1 MANETTSSRTE
12 LPDDVGALK
21 ALVRRQSTEIAQQVE
36 RIAQQSEHI
45 AKLEQHVQALTKIA
59 FGPKSEKRDLDAADR
74 LQGHLFHATLIAQAE
89 AIAQEKSVATT
100 VALLREETAKRPAAR
115 RKQFPSHL
123 PRVQSIFDLK
133 PEQKRCCGV
142 EMKPMGEEVTR
153 ELERVEVA
161 IVHEIVRKKYCCR
174 ECQEHVKI
182 AAGPDRVIDK
192 GILGVG
198 FLAPVIAERFGHHL
212 PYYRLEKKYETKGLD
227 LSRTVLCRSS
237 LQCAEI
243 LKPNW
248 QAMLNEVRASPVI
261 HTDDT
266 PVVLQEARDGAKA
279 TARLWIYRDLKGRLV
294 YDFTESRSR
303 DGPVNILGEYAGY
316 IQADA
321 FAGYDVFFAPS
332 GSATEVACWAHARRY
347 FVKARDSD
355 RTLAD
360 VALARIGELYAV
372 ERVAKER
379 RLETAGVC
387 ELRRRV
393 ARPVLDLLRPWL
405 ELTRT
410 KVLDKSPMAK
420 AIDYALSNWIA
431 LSRYVD
437 DGRLNI
443 DNLPAERA
451 LRAVAVGRKNWLMI
465 GNERGGNA
473 AAVLYTLV
481 QTCKEIGVV
490 PQTYLRD
497 VLLRIGRESDV
508 SKLTPHGWK
517 EHFAPEVEKEL
528 VRAAGLLERA
538 LSR

>member
-1 MANETTSSRTE
+1 
-12 LPDDVGALK
+12 
-21 ALVRRQSTEIAQQVE
+21 
-36 RIAQQSEHI
+36 
-45 AKLEQHVQALTKIA
+45 
-59 FGPKSEKRDLDAADR
+59 
-74 LQGHLFHATLIAQAE
+74 
-89 AIAQEKSVATT
+89 
-100 VALLREETAKRPAAR
+100 LREETAKKTAAR

-198 FLAPVIAERFGHHL
+198 FLAHVIAERFGHHL
-212 PYYRLEKKYETKGLD
+212 PYYRLEKKYESEGLD
-227 LSRTVLCRSS
+227 LSRTVLCRAS

-243 LKPNW
+243 LQPIW

-266 PVVLQEARDGAKA
+266 PVVLQEAGDGAKA

-372 ERVAKER
+372 EHVAKER
-379 RLETAGVC
+379 RLETAGMC
-387 ELRRRV
+387 ELRRRGS
-393 ARPVLDLLRPWL
+393 RPVLDLLRPWL
-405 ELTRT
+405 ELART

-517 EHFAPEVEKEL
+517 KHFAPEVEKEL